1 MRLMVLLGNKEK
13 PVELLETD
21 IILTQNYDVFLELRN
36 HYKVYLVDF
45 TIGYESEELREN
57 INIFFENLDTKL
69 KNMSNE
75 TYLRFF
81 NPMYSIIKQI
91 ELISNEKEIDEL
103 VLIGGSDHIFISLA
117 HSEGEGVKKL
127 YSTEWFLNPVI
138 FQYFK
143 DRFKIKWLEKRN
155 KFLMFNLNILREEMF
170 FLRKL
175 IEKIGKSIL
184 YSNEKNVVKKF
195 SKKTVIVV
203 LNLPLQLRHFKSFLN
218 SSDNVDIVYMLP
230 SRWNGDEKDINTIK
244 RKVISLR
251 ELFKLIKRLYD
262 KKIFK
267 PKEME
272 FVIGDTKI
280 KINSFLFY
288 KSLKS
293 IFLDYLI
300 GRVEISES
308 LGMLES
314 PKKCIFT
321 DMTFGLDILTVHSVS
336 KKLNIP
342 HWNFQYV
349 SMVPMLFPNFMLA
362 DKYFLYSKNTYNT
375 YKKYHTVFEYYLPI
389 KKLPVESETN
399 KIKLPTIVIFTQ
411 PDKYTER
418 YLHFLKDLEN
428 RLTSYKM
435 TGNIRV
441 IVKPHYRQDQMDKFE
456 QLANEGKSLEIVGSD
471 YSTEE
476 LIINSDFIISMTSS
490 VIFEALMLGKMSVI
504 FNVDNQDDNLIYNG
518 GNLFPE
524 VNFVVTRVD
533 EIIDIINNLDEYKRN
548 FKARFESN
556 IKDNSYN
563 QDELLKVFGHSI

>member
-36 HYKVYLVDF
+36 HHKVYLVDF

-57 INIFFENLDTKL
+57 INIFFKNLDTKL

-117 HSEGEGVKKL
+117 HSEGEGIKKL

-349 SMVPMLFPNFMLA
+349 SMVPMLFPNFILA

>member
-1 MRLMVLLGNKEK
+1 MRLIVLLGNKGNQVK
-13 PVELLETD
+13 FLETD

-45 TIGYESEELREN
+45 TIGYESDELREN
-57 INIFFENLDTKL
+57 INTYFDNLDTKL
-69 KNMSNE
+69 KELSNE

-170 FLRKL
+170 FLKKL
-175 IEKIGKSIL
+175 FEKIGKSIL
-184 YSNEKNVVKKF
+184 YSNKKNMVKKF
-195 SKKTVIVV
+195 SKKTIIVV

-230 SRWNGDEKDINTIK
+230 SRWNGDEKGIKTIK

-251 ELFKLIKRLYD
+251 ELFQLIKRLYD
-262 KKIFK
+262 KRIFK
-267 PKEME
+267 LKKME
-272 FVIGDTKI
+272 FVIGETKI
-280 KINSFLFY
+280 KINSFLFN

-293 IFLDYLI
+293 IFFDYMI

-308 LGMLES
+308 LRMLES
-314 PKKCIFT
+314 PKKSIFT

-349 SMVPMLFPNFMLA
+349 SMVPMLFPNFNLA

-389 KKLPVESETN
+389 KKLPVEPETN
-399 KIKLPTIVIFTQ
+399 KLKLPTIVIFTQ

-435 TGNIRV
+435 AGNIRV

-456 QLANEGKSLEIVGSD
+456 QLAKEGESLEIVGSD

-476 LIINSDFIISMTSS
+476 LIINSDFVISMTSS

-504 FNVDNQDDNLIYNG
+504 YNVDNQDDNLIYNG

-556 IKDNSYN
+556 FKDNSYN
-563 QDELLKVFGHSI
+563 QDELLKVFGHSN